1 MKKIGVLTL
10 PTLTNY
16 GGILQAYALVYVL
29 KKLGYDAWLINRRWN
44 ADNHSI
50 LHRIKKVFYHLFVI
64 RKFDKFCEEYIVPRT
79 EEIDT
84 RAKMDEIRQAG
95 FDGYVVGSDQVWRI
109 KNVRGADY
117 NFFLDFAKD
126 DHVKRISYA
135 ASFGVDYWDDNQN
148 PEKSRAEVKPLLQ
161 KFDAISVREDSG
173 VKVCKDCFDVP
184 ATHVLDPTL
193 LIDKE
198 EYVKNLGLKVRR
210 KKYLAVYILD
220 MTKEKK
226 KIIKKISSELGLPI
240 KYINYSSLL
249 WKWMPSSI
257 SDIVKPDVKEWMQSI
272 LEADYVLTDSF
283 HGMAFSIIFEKQ
295 FLVIGNERRGL
306 TRFASLLK
314 SLCINDNLVMDL
326 DSIDISIVEKN
337 LDYSAIFM
345 QKKKLQKQ
353 SESFIVNNI

>member
-1 MKKIGVLTL
+1 M
-10 PTLTNY
+10 
-16 GGILQAYALVYVL
+16 
-29 KKLGYDAWLINRRWN
+29 
-44 ADNHSI
+44 S
-50 LHRIKKVFYHLFVI
+50 
-64 RKFDKFCEEYIVPRT
+64 
-79 EEIDT
+79 
-84 RAKMDEIRQAG
+84 
-95 FDGYVVGSDQVWRI
+95 
-109 KNVRGADY
+109 
-117 NFFLDFAKD
+117 
-126 DHVKRISYA
+126 
-135 ASFGVDYWDDNQN
+135 
-148 PEKSRAEVKPLLQ
+148 
-161 KFDAISVREDSG
+161 
-173 VKVCKDCFDVP
+173 

-220 MTKEKK
+220 MTEEKK

-326 DSIDISIVEKN
+326 DSIDISIVEKD